1 MATHTSKIFTPSTLS
16 LALAFGFGSWTLPA
30 LACSPIA
37 GTLNTVEGRVEMRAA
52 TGSTWQTAQV
62 KQTLCPGDQLAVR
75 GPGRASVVLSQ
86 NVLVR
91 LDQDTTLTLPAADK
105 GELGLGKGI
114 VHVISR
120 YSKRFGILTPFV
132 NAMVDGTEFTVDAN
146 DDRTQVSVSEGK
158 VRTVND
164 KGETVLLPGDASE
177 TGPNAAPHTIQIR
190 PRDAVAWAIHYPY
203 VLRLADADIAAY
215 PAALGARLQAARQA
229 ADEGRFHD
237 AAAGL
242 DRLPELKTDPRLAA
256 LQADYLLGFGRVDQ
270 ARALLAG
277 FTQPDASLNAVRTL
291 LDLSKGDSA
300 AALAKAQEA
309 VRLEANSAAAWLAL
323 SYAQQAAHQLPE
335 ARRSAEQATRLSEA
349 HPAAWARRAELELG
363 QGLTREGGES
373 ARKALELSPRMADA
387 RALAAF
393 AQLAQGRTSEA
404 EAGFKE
410 AIELNPAA
418 PLGHFGLGLAQMRQG
433 QLAEGRRS
441 LEVAALLDPDNA
453 ELRSYL
459 GRAYMEENNDKQ
471 AQAQLDLAR
480 RLDPASP
487 TPWYFDAFRKQLAHQ
502 PLAAVLDAE
511 KALALNDNRAVL
523 RSTEVLSQDKAAR
536 DVSLGS
542 AYQQVGFEAAARASA
557 LDALDADPQSAAAH
571 RLLAESYAADP
582 ELESARLSEQL
593 QAKLRQPI
601 GTWPLPPQFVMPS
614 LPVLGGPST
623 ISPDEGTAFF
633 DRQPTHFAA
642 SLGAGNRGIRMGSVM
657 ASHAWEKAQLSVGG
671 FDYRGDAFKAG
682 SYDTHLSGTTLSFQW
697 APVSALN
704 LFTEYS
710 HTERTTGDIAQRLY
724 PTQAYADNNLVRN
737 TTLTDRFT
745 LGAKY
750 AIAPGEELLMAGST
764 ARVRQTRVSSFDF
777 ELDDGRLLFDF
788 TQPARVQTNS
798 LAALYSKAGGVYSF
812 DFGGVYYRQIGSLK
826 SFLTYYEPTQDVE
839 YYDPYSRNVDKNSV
853 YGRFK
858 YAVIPGWDIH
868 AGLDYVHLEST
879 DLNTSVQSER
889 MLGKFGVVGK
899 PAEGVTVRAAFMQG
913 VSGSSL
919 DQESLLPTEF
929 AGFNQSF
936 DDPSGTRWHQGG
948 AGIAFKTQ
956 SGLRA
961 GLEGTRRSLAV
972 PDFGCYISPCSGA
985 WHESKLK
992 ASVSQPF
999 GDRFA
1004 LSGEWLFTK
1013 RDAAQTPY
1021 SFDVPDSLRTHLIPF
1036 RLWARVG
1043 EGSLLVENWM
1053 VRQTGMVS
1061 QNDGVSES
1069 RMGAR
1074 SNFDVVNLRYTY
1086 PVITKSLTA
1095 SLIVN
1100 NIFDRKFDF
1109 QDTAWASQAR
1119 TPLFYPH
1126 RTVFVQGSL
1135 RF

>member
-1 MATHTSKIFTPSTLS
+1 
-16 LALAFGFGSWTLPA
+16 
-30 LACSPIA
+30 
-37 GTLNTVEGRVEMRAA
+37 
-52 TGSTWQTAQV
+52 
-62 KQTLCPGDQLAVR
+62 
-75 GPGRASVVLSQ
+75 
-86 NVLVR
+86 
-91 LDQDTTLTLPAADK
+91 
-105 GELGLGKGI
+105 
-114 VHVISR
+114 
-120 YSKRFGILTPFV
+120 
-132 NAMVDGTEFTVDAN
+132 
-146 DDRTQVSVSEGK
+146 
-158 VRTVND
+158 
-164 KGETVLLPGDASE
+164 
-177 TGPNAAPHTIQIR
+177 
-190 PRDAVAWAIHYPY
+190 
-203 VLRLADADIAAY
+203 
-215 PAALGARLQAARQA
+215 
-229 ADEGRFHD
+229 
-237 AAAGL
+237 
-242 DRLPELKTDPRLAA
+242 
-256 LQADYLLGFGRVDQ
+256 
-270 ARALLAG
+270 LLAG

-542 AYQQVGFEAAARASA
+542 AYLQVGFEAAARTAA
-557 LDALDADPQSAAAH
+557 LDALNTDPQSAAAH

-582 ELESARLSEQL
+582 DREKARLSEQL

-724 PTQAYADNNLVRN
+724 PTQAYADNNLARN

-764 ARVRQTRVSSFDF
+764 ARVRTKYLTTVDLDF
-777 ELDDGRLLFDF
+777 GGERWLFDF
-788 TQPARVQTNS
+788 SQPARMQVTS
-798 LAALYSKAGGVYSF
+798 LSVLYSKVSEISLLEIGGAR
-812 DFGGVYYRQIGSLK
+812 YRQAGVSNQ
-826 SFLTYYEPTQDVE
+826 FLTYYEPLQDVE
-839 YYDPYSRNVDKNSV
+839 YYDPYSRNVDKDSLF
-853 YGRFK
+853 GRFK
-858 YAVIPGWDIH
+858 YGVFPGWDLH
-868 AGLDYVHLEST
+868 LGLDYERLQSSDMNQIT
-879 DLNTSVQSER
+879 QSER
-889 MLGKFGVVGK
+889 WLGKVGVVGR
-899 PAEGVTVRAAFMQG
+899 PLNGFMVRAAYTQG
-913 VSGSSL
+913 VSS
-919 DQESLLPTEF
+919 
-929 AGFNQSF
+929 
-936 DDPSGTRWHQGG
+936 
-948 AGIAFKTQ
+948 
-956 SGLRA
+956 
-961 GLEGTRRSLAV
+961 
-972 PDFGCYISPCSGA
+972 
-985 WHESKLK
+985 
-992 ASVSQPF
+992 
-999 GDRFA
+999 
-1004 LSGEWLFTK
+1004 
-1013 RDAAQTPY
+1013 
-1021 SFDVPDSLRTHLIPF
+1021 
-1036 RLWARVG
+1036 
-1043 EGSLLVENWM
+1043 
-1053 VRQTGMVS
+1053 
-1061 QNDGVSES
+1061 
-1069 RMGAR
+1069 
-1074 SNFDVVNLRYTY
+1074 
-1086 PVITKSLTA
+1086 
-1095 SLIVN
+1095 
-1100 NIFDRKFDF
+1100 
-1109 QDTAWASQAR
+1109 
-1119 TPLFYPH
+1119 
-1126 RTVFVQGSL
+1126 
-1135 RF
+1135 

>member
-1 MATHTSKIFTPSTLS
+1 MGAVLPRVILGQAS
-16 LALAFGFGSWTLPA
+16 LAGDHDTNQDFHGALLP
-30 LACSPIA
+30 
-37 GTLNTVEGRVEMRAA
+37 
-52 TGSTWQTAQV
+52 TGHQ
-62 KQTLCPGDQLAVR
+62 R
-75 GPGRASVVLSQ
+75 
-86 NVLVR
+86 
-91 LDQDTTLTLPAADK
+91 
-105 GELGLGKGI
+105 LGKGI

-542 AYQQVGFEAAARASA
+542 AYLQVGFEAAARTAA
-557 LDALDADPQSAAAH
+557 LDALNTDPQSAAAH

-582 ELESARLSEQL
+582 DREKARLSEQL

-671 FDYRGDAFKAG
+671 FDYRGDAFSSPSVG
-682 SYDTHLSGTTLSFQW
+682 THLSGTVLDFQF
-697 APVSALN
+697 APTSDSMVYTEYKHTERVAGNLTQVLPVSATYN
-704 LFTEYS
+704 
-710 HTERTTGDIAQRLY
+710 A
-724 PTQAYADNNLVRN
+724 NLVR
-737 TTLTDRFT
+737 R
-745 LGAKY
+745 A
-750 AIAPGEELLMAGST
+750 ELADT
-764 ARVRQTRVSSFDF
+764 ARVGMRYDIS
-777 ELDDGRLLFDF
+777 
-788 TQPARVQTNS
+788 P
-798 LAALYSKAGGVYSF
+798 SKEFVAEVYS
-812 DFGGVYYRQIGSLK
+812 
-826 SFLTYYEPTQDVE
+826 
-839 YYDPYSRNVDKNSV
+839 
-853 YGRFK
+853 GR
-858 YAVIPGWDIH
+858 V
-868 AGLDYVHLEST
+868 
-879 DLNTSVQSER
+879 
-889 MLGKFGVVGK
+889 
-899 PAEGVTVRAAFMQG
+899 
-913 VSGSSL
+913 
-919 DQESLLPTEF
+919 
-929 AGFNQSF
+929 
-936 DDPSGTRWHQGG
+936 
-948 AGIAFKTQ
+948 
-956 SGLRA
+956 
-961 GLEGTRRSLAV
+961 
-972 PDFGCYISPCSGA
+972 
-985 WHESKLK
+985 
-992 ASVSQPF
+992 
-999 GDRFA
+999 
-1004 LSGEWLFTK
+1004 
-1013 RDAAQTPY
+1013 
-1021 SFDVPDSLRTHLIPF
+1021 
-1036 RLWARVG
+1036 RVG
-1043 EGSLLVENWM
+1043 
-1053 VRQTGMVS
+1053 
-1061 QNDGVSES
+1061 
-1069 RMGAR
+1069 
-1074 SNFDVVNLRYTY
+1074 
-1086 PVITKSLTA
+1086 TKD
-1095 SLIVN
+1095 
-1100 NIFDRKFDF
+1100 FDRVVYDSA
-1109 QDTAWASQAR
+1109 DS
-1119 TPLFYPH
+1119 
-1126 RTVFVQGSL
+1126 S
-1135 RF
+1135 